1 MIYGAEMQ
9 RRVLSLFAAIRLRQL
24 VTLWATAIRVCP
36 VRATLALFLTGLSS
50 VFTYAS
56 EQTLPPPMGE
66 ILLTVGGN
74 IQYTNIDDVAAFD
87 EALLESL
94 PRYVLKTTTA
104 VTDGVKRFDGFLMCD
119 LFELVGAEGQTV
131 MASALDDYVIDIPMQ
146 DIDSFNVLI
155 ATHMDGK
162 RLLPSD
168 KGPFWIVYPRDYYDE
183 LRDIRYDY
191 RWVRQ
196 LIRLDVK

>member
-1 MIYGAEMQ
+1 MQ

-36 VRATLALFLTGLSS
+36 VMATLALFLTGLSS

-56 EQTLPPPMGE
+56 EQTLPPPAGE

-74 IQYTNIDDVAAFD
+74 IQHPNIDDVAAFD

-94 PRYVLKTTTA
+94 PRHVLKTTTA
-104 VTDGVKRFDGFLMCD
+104 VTDGVKRFDGFLIHD

-131 MASALDDYVIDIPMQ
+131 RASTLNDYIIDIPMQ
-146 DIDSFNVLI
+146 DIDRFKVLI

-168 KGPFWIVYPRDYYDE
+168 RGPLWIVYPRDDYDE

-191 RWVRQ
+191 RWVLQ
-196 LIRLDVK
+196 LIRLDVE